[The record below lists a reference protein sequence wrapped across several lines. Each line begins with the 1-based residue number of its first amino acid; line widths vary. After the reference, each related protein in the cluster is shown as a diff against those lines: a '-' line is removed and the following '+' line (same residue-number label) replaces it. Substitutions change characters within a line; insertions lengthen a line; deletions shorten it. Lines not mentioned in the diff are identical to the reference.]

1 MTTTVVLLNIQ
12 TMGTLEKKHA
22 ICCQTDVSFHTAT
35 GVISRHLTMSDLEE
49 KTISAITQLWPFTS
63 YKYL

>member
-49 KTISAITQLWPFTS
+49 KNDFSDYTVMAIYQL
-63 YKYL
+63 